1 MPLFAVVHPSRQQ
14 AFSLSNVLGAK
25 KTFANIQLQVLFGRS
40 DRRVLKWEQEHSQK
54 KMLASWISSTVNII
68 YSIYIYMYV
77 RVCACSL
84 CIHNIQ
90 YTSVIRFY
98 MREPQAWQSGLMN
111 KTMQHNK

>member
-68 YSIYIYMYV
+68 YSIYIYICTY
-77 RVCACSL
+77 VCARVLYVFTIYNIHQSSDSTCESL
-84 CIHNIQ
+84 KHGRAV
-90 YTSVIRFY
+90 S
-98 MREPQAWQSGLMN
+98 
-111 KTMQHNK
+111 